1 MENLMTVSTKILSN
15 TVIVYDAENYYLHK
29 IEFFFNCNIAVLLY
43 IWSNKYSLDKHK
55 RLKNRNVISNN
66 SAAFQGINLTYMY
79 ILITYLGMLEQ
90 LRDLI
95 IANC

>member
-43 IWSNKYSLDKHK
+43 I
-55 RLKNRNVISNN
+55 
-66 SAAFQGINLTYMY
+66 
-79 ILITYLGMLEQ
+79 
-90 LRDLI
+90 
-95 IANC
+95 